1 MRAVVVEEF
10 GPVESHKLADVPA
23 PTPGPGEVLMDVH
36 AIGVNF
42 PDSLMVQGLYQIK
55 PDRPFTPG
63 RDAAGVVTA
72 VGDGVTSVK
81 PGDRIT
87 TLYTFGAYA
96 EQRVVPEATALGAFT
111 GKTALKDGKGIMV
124 DTAYRK
130 GSDYLPGDAEIEKM
144 RPKD

>member
-10 GPVESHKLADVPA
+10 GPVDSHKLGEVPA
-23 PTPGPGEVLMDVH
+23 PTPGPGEVLLDVH

-55 PDRPFTPG
+55 PERPFTPG

-72 VGDGVTSVK
+72 VGDGVTRVK
-81 PGDRIT
+81 AGDRVT

-96 EQRVVPEATALGAFT
+96 EQRVVPEARWDRPSVRLLRSLLA
-111 GKTALKDGKGIMV
+111 D
-124 DTAYRK
+124 RK
-130 GSDYLPGDAEIEKM
+130 SGLRQDLAKQGFLRD
-144 RPKD
+144 